1 MGCLDVKT
9 ALVTGGA
16 RGIGAAIVRRL
27 AGEGAHVLF
36 AYRGADA
43 AAKALVDDLSAAGY
57 RLQAV
62 KADVS
67 DAAAIKAL
75 FASCDAAFGEAPN
88 LDILVNNA
96 GIGSDGQDASLK
108 SGSED
113 LFDRMM
119 AVNAKGP
126 YLVTQ
131 AALPRLRDHGRVV
144 NIGSISGKVAQP
156 FAAGYAMTK
165 RALQSLTFSTATQLG
180 KRGIT
185 CNLIAP
191 GPVATDFIAALRAKP
206 GFDESVAK
214 SAPMGRMGQPD
225 DIAGAVLML
234 CRDEADGPSGRC
246 GCRAAPASRRARGG
260 GGGRARCAAGRGA
273 RRRADCA
280 QQSRS
285 TRCRRAEGPAEGV
298 APLPG
303 AGSLARG

>member
-1 MGCLDVKT
+1 MGCFVGKT
-9 ALVTGGA
+9 ALVTGGS

-27 AGEGAHVLF
+27 AAEGAEVAF
-36 AYRGADA
+36 AYRGATEAADSLEAEVA
-43 AAKALVDDLSAAGY
+43 AAGGKAIAI
-57 RLQAV
+57 R
-62 KADVS
+62 ADVS
-67 DAAAIKAL
+67 DLAGIAAL
-75 FASCDAAFGEAPN
+75 FDACDSGFGLAPN

-108 SGSED
+108 SGSAE

-119 AVNAKGP
+119 AVNARGP

-165 RALQSLTFSTATQLG
+165 RALQSLTFSTATEVA

-191 GPVATDFIAALRAKP
+191 GAVATDFISKLRERP
-206 GFDESVAK
+206 GFDEGNAR
-214 SAPMGRMGQPD
+214 ATPMGRMGQPD

-234 CRDEADGPSGRC
+234 CREEACWVTGNVIEV
-246 GCRAAPASRRARGG
+246 AGG
-260 GGGRARCAAGRGA
+260 
-273 RRRADCA
+273 
-280 QQSRS
+280 
-285 TRCRRAEGPAEGV
+285 
-298 APLPG
+298 
-303 AGSLARG
+303 LAI

>member
-1 MGCLDVKT
+1 MGCLDART

-27 AGEGAHVLF
+27 AGEGAHVVF
-36 AYRGADA
+36 AYQGAVE
-43 AAKALVDDLSAAGY
+43 AAKTLVDELTAAGL
-57 RLQAV
+57 RVEAV

-67 DAAAIKAL
+67 DSGSIATL
-75 FASCDAAFGEAPN
+75 FAACDVAFGPAPN
-88 LDILVNNA
+88 IDILVNNA

-108 SGSED
+108 SGSEA

-131 AALPRLRDHGRVV
+131 AALPRLRNDGRVI

-191 GPVATDFIAALRAKP
+191 GAVAIDFIATLRAKP
-206 GFDESVAK
+206 GFDEGAAK

-225 DIAGAVLML
+225 DIA
-234 CRDEADGPSGRC
+234 
-246 GCRAAPASRRARGG
+246 
-260 GGGRARCAAGRGA
+260 ARC
-273 RRRADCA
+273 
-280 QQSRS
+280 
-285 TRCRRAEGPAEGV
+285 
-298 APLPG
+298 
-303 AGSLARG
+303 

>member
-1 MGCLDVKT
+1 MGCLAGKT

-27 AGEGAHVLF
+27 AAEGAQIVF
-36 AYRGADA
+36 AYRGATEAADALLAEIA
-43 AAKALVDDLSAAGY
+43 AAGGKANAI
-57 RLQAV
+57 R
-62 KADVS
+62 ADVS
-67 DAAAIKAL
+67 VSAGIAAMFEA
-75 FASCDAAFGEAPN
+75 CDAAFGPAPN

-96 GIGSDGQDASLK
+96 GVGSDGQDASLK
-108 SGSED
+108 SGSAD

-131 AALPRLRDHGRVV
+131 AALPRLRDNGRVV

-165 RALQSLTFSTATQLG
+165 RALHSLTFSTATEVA

-191 GPVATDFIAALRAKP
+191 GAVATDFIAKLRERP
-206 GFDESVAK
+206 GFDEGNAK
-214 SAPMGRMGQPD
+214 ATPMGRMGQPD

-234 CRDEADGPSGRC
+234 CREEARWVTGNVIE
-246 GCRAAPASRRARGG
+246 
-260 GGGRARCAAGRGA
+260 AAGG
-273 RRRADCA
+273 
-280 QQSRS
+280 
-285 TRCRRAEGPAEGV
+285 
-298 APLPG
+298 
-303 AGSLARG
+303 LAI

>member
-1 MGCLDVKT
+1 MGCFVGKT
-9 ALVTGGA
+9 ALVTGGS

-27 AGEGAHVLF
+27 AAEGAEVAF
-36 AYRGADA
+36 AYRGATEAAYSLEAEVA
-43 AAKALVDDLSAAGY
+43 AAGGKAIAI
-57 RLQAV
+57 Q
-62 KADVS
+62 ADVS
-67 DAAAIKAL
+67 DLAGIVTL
-75 FASCDAAFGEAPN
+75 FDACDSGFGSAPN

-108 SGSED
+108 SGSAE

-119 AVNAKGP
+119 AVNARGP

-165 RALQSLTFSTATQLG
+165 RALQSLTFSTATEVA

-191 GPVATDFIAALRAKP
+191 GAVATDFISKLRERP
-206 GFDESVAK
+206 GFDEGNAR
-214 SAPMGRMGQPD
+214 ATPMGRMGQPD

-234 CRDEADGPSGRC
+234 CREEACWVTGNVIEV
-246 GCRAAPASRRARGG
+246 AGG
-260 GGGRARCAAGRGA
+260 
-273 RRRADCA
+273 
-280 QQSRS
+280 
-285 TRCRRAEGPAEGV
+285 
-298 APLPG
+298 
-303 AGSLARG
+303 LAI